1 MQGAE
6 NVSQCC
12 FGLQRIPKDGGD
24 SPLHSVGDQNKA
36 SVHHVPL
43 IPGQLVDI
51 VGYDSMLGNAHSL

>member
-12 FGLQRIPKDGGD
+12 FGYKGYRKTVGD
-24 SPLHSVGDQNKA
+24 SPLHSVGDKNKA
-36 SVHHVPL
+36 PVHHIPL

-51 VGYDSMLGNAHSL
+51 VGYESMLGNAHSL